1 MRYIVRKRKVQRS
14 IQPVDS
20 YMTETPTDDA
30 EGNDSLTPQILK
42 AQKQV
47 EEAKQRYKSLLARQA
62 AAKKKHAEARRKI
75 LGDLLI
81 KAAEK
86 DERYNR
92 VIKVLMDS
100 HPQVKTNKAFV
111 DWEVPHPDHP

>member
-1 MRYIVRKRKVQRS
+1 
-14 IQPVDS
+14 
-20 YMTETPTDDA
+20 MTETNTENA
-30 EGNDSLTPQILK
+30 ENDGSLTPQILK
-42 AQKQV
+42 AQRQV

-62 AAKKKHAEARRKI
+62 AAKKKYADARRKI

-86 DERYNR
+86 DERYTR

-100 HPQVKTNKAFV
+100 RPQLKTNKAFV
-111 DWEVPHPDHP
+111 DWEIPHPDNS